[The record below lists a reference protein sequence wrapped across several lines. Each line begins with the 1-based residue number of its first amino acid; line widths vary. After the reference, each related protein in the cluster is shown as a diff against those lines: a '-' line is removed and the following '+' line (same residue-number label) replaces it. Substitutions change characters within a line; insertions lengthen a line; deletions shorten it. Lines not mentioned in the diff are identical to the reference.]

1 MERGQETG
9 ETRAGPRFW
18 RRARRA
24 DKAAGT
30 GGTGSDATG
39 TNGTGIVTSG
49 LGGWRP
55 YLGLVPLMIGSNI
68 VNIASAWED
77 RNWPTWL
84 PVLTELSSAIAIL
97 CLCWLP
103 ALALAKAPL
112 TRPWGRVALV
122 HGAAAVIF
130 SLLHTL
136 GMALLRNGTTLLL
149 DLDYRFQ
156 ITVPVLIYEG
166 RKDMMTYLV
175 ICGVFLL
182 FGHGRP
188 AARPAVIN
196 APPDALPPVPNAPA
210 LFDIRD
216 GSRLWRVAVA
226 EIMAA
231 RSAGNYVE
239 FLLADGKRPLMRA
252 TLTQVADELSPH
264 GMARTHRSWLVNA
277 AHVRG
282 LEPEGSG
289 DYALTLTDG
298 SIAPLS
304 RRFPDA
310 LEMLRRP

>member
-1 MERGQETG
+1 MR
-9 ETRAGPRFW
+9 
-18 RRARRA
+18 
-24 DKAAGT
+24 
-30 GGTGSDATG
+30 
-39 TNGTGIVTSG
+39 VTSG

-55 YLGLVPLMIGSNI
+55 YLGLVPLMLGSNI
-68 VNIASAWED
+68 VNITSAWED

-84 PVLTELSSAIAIL
+84 PVLTEFSSAIVIL

-112 TRPWGRVALV
+112 TRPWGRVALI
-122 HGAAAVIF
+122 HAVTAVGF
-130 SLLHTL
+130 SALHTL
-136 GMALLRNGTTLLL
+136 GMALVRNSTSALL
-149 DLDYRFQ
+149 DLNYHFHV
-156 ITVPVLIYEG
+156 TAPVLIYEG

-188 AARPAVIN
+188 AAKPIPA
-196 APPDALPPVPNAPA
+196 AMPPDAAPPPTAPV

-216 GSRLWRVAVA
+216 GARLLRVAVA
-226 EIMAA
+226 EIMAV

-239 FLLADGKRPLMRA
+239 FLLADGRRPLMRA

-264 GMARTHRSWLVNA
+264 GMLRTHRSWLVNG

-289 DYALTLTDG
+289 DYALTLADG
-298 SIAPLS
+298 STAPLS

-310 LEMLRRP
+310 LEMLRRA